1 LRLSAIDA
9 RKQGYC
15 WVAAKSSDIHGDT
28 MLTGQA
34 PVMDERVGAVVEQ
47 WVSRWQA
54 LDADWQ
60 GVVIGAVILGAIS
73 VTGITIPW

>member
-1 LRLSAIDA
+1 
-9 RKQGYC
+9 
-15 WVAAKSSDIHGDT
+15 